1 MTTAQTL
8 SLLLA
13 ASIALNVAVAA
24 ALTARH
30 TGAGTGQA
38 VLTGAGAAA
47 TTVSIYLAA
56 VTAYHC
62 ARTYRRTLS
71 LRYLPL

>member
-1 MTTAQTL
+1 MTTVQTL

-13 ASIALNVAVAA
+13 ASIALNIAVAA

-30 TGAGTGQA
+30 TGVGTGQA

-47 TTVSIYLAA
+47 TTLSVYLAA
-56 VTAYHC
+56 VAAYH
-62 ARTYRRTLS
+62 
-71 LRYLPL
+71 